1 MLGPEYLA
9 SLPEPAVKLWQQA
22 EDDIL
27 RDIARRFQKAGAI
40 TTTAAWQAWR
50 LEQTRAVYTDTE
62 KKLAEYTGQSREVI
76 RRLLIEAGTEALMAD
91 DAIHRQAGKEPPPAN
106 RSGQLLNL
114 LNAGYRQTLGTWL
127 NLTATTANT
136 VSGEFEHAL
145 SRAWLQVSS
154 GAFDYNT
161 AIRRAVDDLADR
173 MGYVTYPSGHKDTLE
188 TAVRRAVLTGVNQ
201 TAGKLQMARAEEMG
215 CEFVEVTAHE
225 GARPDH
231 ALWQGRIYHIG
242 GEIDYEGNHY
252 EDFVK
257 ATGYGTGPG
266 LCGWNCRHNFYPFYP
281 GISLRAYTDERLA
294 ELNAPSVEYRGKKYT
309 RYEISQMQ
317 RAKERTV
324 RKYKRRFLAESE
336 AGLDTG
342 TSAVRLK
349 AARQDLKQFIQET
362 GSKEDSARVSVHGFG
377 RSAAGKA
384 NWAAKKQQIDFMGQ
398 PHVVTIGNGKHIKA
412 YEVKGHERF
421 LTQSY
426 SQDAQQTIALIEK
439 QSKQIPQLNSVKE
452 IVISKSLRGIAAYD
466 HEQNRLYVNEAL
478 SNKEYIQRELSDGYF
493 VAENAEDVLRHE
505 MHHKDHWDKIKSI
518 SLTSGK
524 SSDIVKAELEAPIQ
538 EYVSRQRSSD
548 LGYIRKF
555 VSKNAENN
563 FRAKHSLNELIAD
576 IFLQD
581 DKGSVRDST
590 MLAIVR
596 RCIG

>member
-27 RDIARRFQKAGAI
+27 RDIARRFKKAGAI

-76 RRLLIEAGTEALMAD
+76 RRLLIEAGTEALLAD
-91 DAIHRQAGKEPPPAN
+91 DTIHRQAGKEPPPAKQ
-106 RSGQLLNL
+106 SSQLLNL

-136 VSGEFEHAL
+136 VSGEFENAL

-173 MGYVTYPSGHKDTLE
+173 MAYVTYPSGHKDTLE

-281 GISLRAYTDERLA
+281 GISLRAYTDERLT

-362 GSKEDSARVSVHGFG
+362 GSKEDSARISVHGFG

-384 NWAAKKQQIDFMGQ
+384 NWAAKKADTFKQNLYLEPQPVTMEAIQKVKAFSCDTLDSVGQ
-398 PHVVTIGNGKHIKA
+398 SQLKNAHKRLLMTASGVPSGVEIGKA
-412 YEVKGHERF
+412 FDLNMKP
-421 LTQSY
+421 LTQNLIGSKSGNSVAIPDQADPY
-426 SQDAQQTIALIEK
+426 IAIHTHPDCNIFSQADLQQFARRDNLKLLTAIGHDGHIYAIEK
-439 QSKQIPQLNSVKE
+439 VPDYDQAGCLKMVNGLWSQLKTLQQKP
-452 IVISKSLRGIAAYD
+452 IS
-466 HEQNRLYVNEAL
+466 EL
-478 SNKEYIQRELSDGYF
+478 SNEQF
-493 VAENAEDVLRHE
+493 VEKA
-505 MHHKDHWDKIKSI
+505 
-518 SLTSGK
+518 
-524 SSDIVKAELEAPIQ
+524 DIL
-538 EYVSRQRSSD
+538 
-548 LGYIRKF
+548 IRKTI
-555 VSKNAENN
+555 KEMENYGTK
-563 FRAKHSLNELIAD
+563 FYE
-576 IFLQD
+576 
-581 DKGSVRDST
+581 
-590 MLAIVR
+590 
-596 RCIG
+596 

>member
-27 RDIARRFQKAGAI
+27 RDIARRFKRAGAI
-40 TTTAAWQAWR
+40 TATAAWQAWR

-76 RRLLIEAGTEALMAD
+76 RRLLIEAGTEALLAD
-91 DAIHRQAGKEPPPAN
+91 DMIHRQAGKEPPHAN
-106 RSGQLLNL
+106 QSGQLLNL

-127 NLTATTANT
+127 NLTTTTANT

-173 MGYVTYPSGHKDTLE
+173 MAYVTYPSGHKDTLE

-281 GISLRAYTDERLA
+281 GISLRAYTDERLE

-309 RYEISQMQ
+309 WYEISQMQ

-342 TSAVRLK
+342 TSAVKLK

-384 NWAAKKQQIDFMGQ
+384 TAAVRRIPIRESRQKFKEAVYIVPPLKGDSITHRSIFNDLRRSA
-398 PHVVTIGNGKHIKA
+398 IGEKTLEWITSGEYNVEINYTDEAPKTLLGYNQGK
-412 YEVKGHERF
+412 
-421 LTQSY
+421 
-426 SQDAQQTIALIEK
+426 
-439 QSKQIPQLNSVKE
+439 N
-452 IVISKSLRGIAAYD
+452 IVIFANNTRTIKKTTETI
-466 HEQNRLYVNEAL
+466 
-478 SNKEYIQRELSDGYF
+478 I
-493 VAENAEDVLRHE
+493 HE
-505 MHHKDHWDKIKSI
+505 MTHAKYNIGGTQWAEAQCI
-518 SLTSGK
+518 SAEWMHRRGKLTLQDLR
-524 SSDIVKAELEAPIQ
+524 DIVKLSKELYPDFPW
-538 EYVSRQRSSD
+538 R
-548 LGYIRKF
+548 
-555 VSKNAENN
+555 
-563 FRAKHSLNELIAD
+563 
-576 IFLQD
+576 
-581 DKGSVRDST
+581 
-590 MLAIVR
+590 
-596 RCIG
+596 

>member
-27 RDIARRFQKAGAI
+27 RDIARRFKKAGAI

-62 KKLAEYTGQSREVI
+62 KKLAEYTGQRREVI
-76 RRLLIEAGTEALMAD
+76 RRLLIEAGTEALLAD
-91 DAIHRQAGKEPPPAN
+91 DTIHRQAGKEPPPAN

-173 MGYVTYPSGHKDTLE
+173 MAYVTYPSGHKDTLE

-309 RYEISQMQ
+309 QYEISQMQ

-349 AARQDLKQFIQET
+349 AARQDLKQFIRET
-362 GSKEDSARVSVHGFG
+362 GSKEDSARISVHGFG

-384 NWAAKKQQIDFMGQ
+384 NWAAKKADTFQQNLYLEPQPVTMEAIQKVKAFSCDTLDSAGQ
-398 PHVVTIGNGKHIKA
+398 NQLKNAHKRLLMAASGVPSGVEIGKA
-412 YEVKGHERF
+412 FDLNMKP
-421 LTQSY
+421 LTQNLIGSKSGNSVAIPDQAAPY
-426 SQDAQQTIALIEK
+426 IAIHTHPDCNIFSQADLQQFARRDNLKLLTAIGHDGHIYAIEK
-439 QSKQIPQLNSVKE
+439 VPDYDQAGCLKMVNGLWLQLKTLQQKP
-452 IVISKSLRGIAAYD
+452 IS
-466 HEQNRLYVNEAL
+466 EL
-478 SNKEYIQRELSDGYF
+478 SNEQF
-493 VAENAEDVLRHE
+493 VEKA
-505 MHHKDHWDKIKSI
+505 
-518 SLTSGK
+518 
-524 SSDIVKAELEAPIQ
+524 DIL
-538 EYVSRQRSSD
+538 
-548 LGYIRKF
+548 IRKTI
-555 VSKNAENN
+555 KEMENYGTK
-563 FRAKHSLNELIAD
+563 FYE
-576 IFLQD
+576 
-581 DKGSVRDST
+581 
-590 MLAIVR
+590 
-596 RCIG
+596 

>member
-1 MLGPEYLA
+1 M
-9 SLPEPAVKLWQQA
+9 
-22 EDDIL
+22 
-27 RDIARRFQKAGAI
+27 
-40 TTTAAWQAWR
+40 
-50 LEQTRAVYTDTE
+50 
-62 KKLAEYTGQSREVI
+62 
-76 RRLLIEAGTEALMAD
+76 
-91 DAIHRQAGKEPPPAN
+91 
-106 RSGQLLNL
+106 NL

-173 MGYVTYPSGHKDTLE
+173 MAYVTYPSGHKDTLE

-201 TAGKLQMARAEEMG
+201 TAGKLQMARAEEMD

-281 GISLRAYTDERLA
+281 GISLGAYTDERLA

-362 GSKEDSARVSVHGFG
+362 GSKEDSARISVHGFG

-384 NWAAKKQQIDFMGQ
+384 NWAAKKADTFQQNLYLEPQPVTMEAIQKVKAFSCDTLDSAGQ
-398 PHVVTIGNGKHIKA
+398 NQLKNAHKRLLMTASGVPSGVEIGKA
-412 YEVKGHERF
+412 FDLNMKP
-421 LTQSY
+421 LTQNLIGSKSGNSVAIPDQAAPY
-426 SQDAQQTIALIEK
+426 IAIHTHPDCNIFSQADLQQFARRDNLKLLTAIGHDGHIYAIEK
-439 QSKQIPQLNSVKE
+439 VSDYDQSGCLKMVNGLWLQLKTLQQKP
-452 IVISKSLRGIAAYD
+452 IS
-466 HEQNRLYVNEAL
+466 EL
-478 SNKEYIQRELSDGYF
+478 SNEQFIEK
-493 VAENAEDVLRHE
+493 A
-505 MHHKDHWDKIKSI
+505 
-518 SLTSGK
+518 
-524 SSDIVKAELEAPIQ
+524 DIL
-538 EYVSRQRSSD
+538 
-548 LGYIRKF
+548 IRKTI
-555 VSKNAENN
+555 KEMENYGTK
-563 FRAKHSLNELIAD
+563 FYE
-576 IFLQD
+576 
-581 DKGSVRDST
+581 
-590 MLAIVR
+590 
-596 RCIG
+596 

>member
-76 RRLLIEAGTEALMAD
+76 RRLLIEAGTEALLAD
-91 DAIHRQAGKEPPPAN
+91 DTIHRQAGKEPPPAN
-106 RSGQLLNL
+106 QSGQLLNL

-161 AIRRAVDDLADR
+161 AIRRAVDDQADR
-173 MGYVTYPSGHKDTLE
+173 MAYVTYPGGHKDTLE

-215 CEFVEVTAHE
+215 CKFVEVTAHE

-281 GISLRAYTDERLA
+281 GISLRAYTDERLT
-294 ELNAPSVEYRGKKYT
+294 ELNAPSVEYQGKKYT

-317 RAKERTV
+317 RAKERTL

-384 NWAAKKQQIDFMGQ
+384 NWAAKYSTQNISIGRSIGAKAKNY
-398 PHVVTIGNGKHIKA
+398 VV
-412 YEVKGHERF
+412 V
-421 LTQSY
+421 
-426 SQDAQQTIALIEK
+426 D
-439 QSKQIPQLNSVKE
+439 
-452 IVISKSLRGIAAYD
+452 KSTG
-466 HEQNRLYVNEAL
+466 E
-478 SNKEYIQRELSDGYF
+478 EYYF
-493 VAENAEDVLRHE
+493 VEGTRTQNAQVFAGKGGVKPLREEVMQGLAAEFGGKPEDWQHC
-505 MHHKDHWDKIKSI
+505 K
-518 SLTSGK
+518 GK
-524 SSDIVKAELEAPIQ
+524 GWLNVNGESVKAEVHWFQNGSEK
-538 EYVSRQRSSD
+538 V
-548 LGYIRKF
+548 KF
-555 VSKNAENN
+555 KVKRWLYDE
-563 FRAKHSLNELIAD
+563 D
-576 IFLQD
+576 
-581 DKGSVRDST
+581 
-590 MLAIVR
+590 
-596 RCIG
+596 

>member
-27 RDIARRFQKAGAI
+27 RDIARRFKKAGAI

-76 RRLLIEAGTEALMAD
+76 RRLLIEAGTEALLAD
-91 DAIHRQAGKEPPPAN
+91 DTIHRQAGKEPPPAN

-173 MGYVTYPSGHKDTLE
+173 MAYVTYPSGHKDTLE
-188 TAVRRAVLTGVNQ
+188 TAMRRAVLTGVNQ

-336 AGLDTG
+336 AGVDTG
-342 TSAVRLK
+342 TSAVRLN
-349 AARQDLKQFIQET
+349 AARQDLKQFIRET

-384 NWAAKKQQIDFMGQ
+384 NWAAKKADTFQQNLYLEPQPVTMEAIQKVKAFSCDTLDSAGQ
-398 PHVVTIGNGKHIKA
+398 SQMKNAHKRLLMAASGVPSGVEIGKA
-412 YEVKGHERF
+412 FDLNMKP
-421 LTQSY
+421 LTQNLIGSKSGNSVAIPDQAAPY
-426 SQDAQQTIALIEK
+426 IAIHTHPDCNIFSQADLQQFARRDNLKLLTAIGHDGHIYAIEK
-439 QSKQIPQLNSVKE
+439 VPDYDQAGCLKMVNGLWLQLKTLQQKP
-452 IVISKSLRGIAAYD
+452 IS
-466 HEQNRLYVNEAL
+466 EL
-478 SNKEYIQRELSDGYF
+478 SNEQF
-493 VAENAEDVLRHE
+493 VEKA
-505 MHHKDHWDKIKSI
+505 
-518 SLTSGK
+518 
-524 SSDIVKAELEAPIQ
+524 DIL
-538 EYVSRQRSSD
+538 
-548 LGYIRKF
+548 IRKTI
-555 VSKNAENN
+555 KEMENYGTK
-563 FRAKHSLNELIAD
+563 FYE
-576 IFLQD
+576 
-581 DKGSVRDST
+581 
-590 MLAIVR
+590 
-596 RCIG
+596 

>member
-1 MLGPEYLA
+1 MALQFDTGH
-9 SLPEPAVKLWQQA
+9 
-22 EDDIL
+22 
-27 RDIARRFQKAGAI
+27 R
-40 TTTAAWQAWR
+40 WR

-76 RRLLIEAGTEALMAD
+76 RRLLIEAGTEALLAD
-91 DAIHRQAGKEPPPAN
+91 DTIHRQAGKEPPPAN

-173 MGYVTYPSGHKDTLE
+173 MAYVTYPSGHKDTLE

-349 AARQDLKQFIQET
+349 AARQDLKQFIRET
-362 GSKEDSARVSVHGFG
+362 GSKEDSARISVHGFG

-384 NWAAKKQQIDFMGQ
+384 NWAAKKADTFQQNLYLEPQPVTMEAIQKVKAFSCDTLDSAGQ
-398 PHVVTIGNGKHIKA
+398 NQLKNAHKRLLMAASGVPSGVEIGKA
-412 YEVKGHERF
+412 FDLNMKP
-421 LTQSY
+421 LTQNLIGSKSGNSVAIPDQAAPY
-426 SQDAQQTIALIEK
+426 IAIHTHPDCNIFSQADLQQFARRDNLKLLTAIGHDGHIYAIEK
-439 QSKQIPQLNSVKE
+439 VPDYDQAGCLKMVNGLWLQLKTLQQKP
-452 IVISKSLRGIAAYD
+452 IS
-466 HEQNRLYVNEAL
+466 EL
-478 SNKEYIQRELSDGYF
+478 SNEQF
-493 VAENAEDVLRHE
+493 VEKA
-505 MHHKDHWDKIKSI
+505 
-518 SLTSGK
+518 
-524 SSDIVKAELEAPIQ
+524 DIL
-538 EYVSRQRSSD
+538 
-548 LGYIRKF
+548 IRKTI
-555 VSKNAENN
+555 KEMENYGTK
-563 FRAKHSLNELIAD
+563 FYE
-576 IFLQD
+576 
-581 DKGSVRDST
+581 
-590 MLAIVR
+590 
-596 RCIG
+596 

>member
-27 RDIARRFQKAGAI
+27 RDIARRFKKAGAI
-40 TTTAAWQAWR
+40 TTTAAWQTWR

-76 RRLLIEAGTEALMAD
+76 RRLLIEAGTEALLAD
-91 DAIHRQAGKEPPPAN
+91 DTIHRQAGKDPPPAN
-106 RSGQLLNL
+106 QSGQLLNL

-145 SRAWLQVSS
+145 SGAWLQVSS

-173 MGYVTYPSGHKDTLE
+173 MAYVTYPSGHKDTLE
-188 TAVRRAVLTGVNQ
+188 TAVRRAVLTGMNQ

-309 RYEISQMQ
+309 QYEISQMQ
-317 RAKERTV
+317 RAKERAV
-324 RKYKRRFLAESE
+324 RKYKRRFLAESA

-349 AARQDLKQFIQET
+349 AARQDLKQFIRET
-362 GSKEDSARVSVHGFG
+362 GSKEDSARISVHGFG

-384 NWAAKKQQIDFMGQ
+384 TWAAKKAAEPFADFRKKYS
-398 PHVVTIGNGKHIKA
+398 VVSAEELLPNYQNAIIPDSKVQDYILNIEHPVGGAKA
-412 YEVKGHERF
+412 VAFRDV
-421 LTQSY
+421 L
-426 SQDAQQTIALIEK
+426 
-439 QSKQIPQLNSVKE
+439 
-452 IVISKSLRGIAAYD
+452 
-466 HEQNRLYVNEAL
+466 
-478 SNKEYIQRELSDGYF
+478 GYTK
-493 VAENAEDVLRHE
+493 ENA
-505 MHHKDHWDKIKSI
+505 
-518 SLTSGK
+518 G
-524 SSDIVKAELEAPIQ
+524 
-538 EYVSRQRSSD
+538 
-548 LGYIRKF
+548 
-555 VSKNAENN
+555 
-563 FRAKHSLNELIAD
+563 ELIAEIMRSLPD
-576 IFLQD
+576 WKAMPRQITKYGQPYEVRMLLHGMNGRLATVKTGWIINEGQD
-581 DKGSVRDST
+581 VPRLTSAYIYKEKG
-590 MLAIVR
+590 
-596 RCIG
+596 

>member
-27 RDIARRFQKAGAI
+27 RDIARRFKKAGAI

-76 RRLLIEAGTEALMAD
+76 RRLLIEAGTEALLAD
-91 DAIHRQAGKEPPPAN
+91 DTIHRQAGKEPPPAN

-173 MGYVTYPSGHKDTLE
+173 MAYVTYPSGHKDTLE
-188 TAVRRAVLTGVNQ
+188 TAVRRAMLTGVNQ

-309 RYEISQMQ
+309 QYEISQMQ

-349 AARQDLKQFIQET
+349 AARQDLKQFIRET

-384 NWAAKKQQIDFMGQ
+384 NWAAKYSIQNISIGRSIGAKAKNY
-398 PHVVTIGNGKHIKA
+398 VVVDKSNG
-412 YEVKGHERF
+412 E
-421 LTQSY
+421 
-426 SQDAQQTIALIEK
+426 
-439 QSKQIPQLNSVKE
+439 
-452 IVISKSLRGIAAYD
+452 
-466 HEQNRLYVNEAL
+466 
-478 SNKEYIQRELSDGYF
+478 EYYF
-493 VAENAEDVLRHE
+493 VEGTRTQNAQVFAGKGGVKPLREEVVQGLAAEFGGKPEDWQHC
-505 MHHKDHWDKIKSI
+505 K
-518 SLTSGK
+518 GK
-524 SSDIVKAELEAPIQ
+524 GWLNVNGESVKAEVHWFQNGSEK
-538 EYVSRQRSSD
+538 V
-548 LGYIRKF
+548 KF
-555 VSKNAENN
+555 KVKRWLYDE
-563 FRAKHSLNELIAD
+563 D
-576 IFLQD
+576 
-581 DKGSVRDST
+581 
-590 MLAIVR
+590 
-596 RCIG
+596 

>member
-1 MLGPEYLA
+1 MMR
-9 SLPEPAVKLWQQA
+9 S
-22 EDDIL
+22 
-27 RDIARRFQKAGAI
+27 
-40 TTTAAWQAWR
+40 
-50 LEQTRAVYTDTE
+50 
-62 KKLAEYTGQSREVI
+62 TG
-76 RRLLIEAGTEALMAD
+76 
-91 DAIHRQAGKEPPPAN
+91 RQAKN
-106 RSGQLLNL
+106 HRLRSGQLLNL

-173 MGYVTYPSGHKDTLE
+173 MAYVTYPSGHKDTLE
-188 TAVRRAVLTGVNQ
+188 TVVRRAVLTGVNQ

-349 AARQDLKQFIQET
+349 AARQDLKQFIRET
-362 GSKEDSARVSVHGFG
+362 GSKEDSARISVHGFG
-377 RSAAGKA
+377 RSVAGKA
-384 NWAAKKQQIDFMGQ
+384 NWAAKKADTFQQNLYLEPQPVTMEAIQKVKAFSCDTLDSAGQ
-398 PHVVTIGNGKHIKA
+398 SQLKNAHKRLLMAASGVPSGVEIGKA
-412 YEVKGHERF
+412 FDLNMKP
-421 LTQSY
+421 LTQNLIGSKSGNSVAIPDQAAPY
-426 SQDAQQTIALIEK
+426 IAIHTHPDCNIFSQADLQQFARRDNLKLLTAIGHDGHIYAIEK
-439 QSKQIPQLNSVKE
+439 VPDYDQAGCLKMVNGLWSQLKTLQQKP
-452 IVISKSLRGIAAYD
+452 IS
-466 HEQNRLYVNEAL
+466 EL
-478 SNKEYIQRELSDGYF
+478 SNEQF
-493 VAENAEDVLRHE
+493 VEKA
-505 MHHKDHWDKIKSI
+505 
-518 SLTSGK
+518 
-524 SSDIVKAELEAPIQ
+524 DIL
-538 EYVSRQRSSD
+538 
-548 LGYIRKF
+548 IRKTI
-555 VSKNAENN
+555 KEMENYGTK
-563 FRAKHSLNELIAD
+563 FYE
-576 IFLQD
+576 
-581 DKGSVRDST
+581 
-590 MLAIVR
+590 
-596 RCIG
+596 

>member
-27 RDIARRFQKAGAI
+27 RDIARRFKKAGAI

-76 RRLLIEAGTEALMAD
+76 RRLLIEAGTEALLAD
-91 DAIHRQAGKEPPPAN
+91 DTIHRQAGKEPPSAN
-106 RSGQLLNL
+106 QSGQLLNL

-173 MGYVTYPSGHKDTLE
+173 MAYVTYPSGHKDTLE

-281 GISLRAYTDERLA
+281 GISLRAYTDERLT
-294 ELNAPSVEYRGKKYT
+294 ELNAPNVEYRGKKYT

-362 GSKEDSARVSVHGFG
+362 GSKEDSARISVHGFG

-384 NWAAKKQQIDFMGQ
+384 NWAAKKADTFQQNLYLEPQPVTMEAIQKVKAFSCDTLDSAGQ
-398 PHVVTIGNGKHIKA
+398 NQLKNAHKRLLMAASGVPSGVEIGKA
-412 YEVKGHERF
+412 FDLNMKP
-421 LTQSY
+421 LTQNLIGSKSGNSVAIPDQAAPY
-426 SQDAQQTIALIEK
+426 IAIHTHPDCNIFSQADLQQFARRDNLKLLTAIGHDGHIYAIEK
-439 QSKQIPQLNSVKE
+439 VPDYDQAGCLKMVNGLWLQLKTLQQKP
-452 IVISKSLRGIAAYD
+452 IS
-466 HEQNRLYVNEAL
+466 EL
-478 SNKEYIQRELSDGYF
+478 SNEQF
-493 VAENAEDVLRHE
+493 VEKA
-505 MHHKDHWDKIKSI
+505 
-518 SLTSGK
+518 
-524 SSDIVKAELEAPIQ
+524 DIL
-538 EYVSRQRSSD
+538 
-548 LGYIRKF
+548 IRKTI
-555 VSKNAENN
+555 KEMENYGTK
-563 FRAKHSLNELIAD
+563 FYE
-576 IFLQD
+576 
-581 DKGSVRDST
+581 
-590 MLAIVR
+590 
-596 RCIG
+596 

>member
-27 RDIARRFQKAGAI
+27 RDIARRFKKAGAI

-76 RRLLIEAGTEALMAD
+76 RRLLIEAGTEALLAD
-91 DAIHRQAGKEPPPAN
+91 DTIHRQAGKEPSPAN
-106 RSGQLLNL
+106 QSGQLLNL

-173 MGYVTYPSGHKDTLE
+173 MAYVTYPSGHKDTLE

-309 RYEISQMQ
+309 QYEISQMQ

-349 AARQDLKQFIQET
+349 AARQDLKQFIRET
-362 GSKEDSARVSVHGFG
+362 GSKEDSARISVHGFG

-384 NWAAKKQQIDFMGQ
+384 NWAAKKADTFQQNLYLEPQPVTMEAIQKVKAFSCDTLDSAGQ
-398 PHVVTIGNGKHIKA
+398 NQLKNAHKRLLMAASGVPSGVEIGKA
-412 YEVKGHERF
+412 FDLNMKP
-421 LTQSY
+421 LTQNLIGSKSENSVAIPDQAAPY
-426 SQDAQQTIALIEK
+426 IAIHTHPDCNIFSQADLQQFARRDNLKLLTAIGHDGHIYAIEK
-439 QSKQIPQLNSVKE
+439 VPDYDQAGCLKMVNGLWLQLKTLQQKP
-452 IVISKSLRGIAAYD
+452 IS
-466 HEQNRLYVNEAL
+466 EL
-478 SNKEYIQRELSDGYF
+478 SNEQF
-493 VAENAEDVLRHE
+493 VEKA
-505 MHHKDHWDKIKSI
+505 
-518 SLTSGK
+518 
-524 SSDIVKAELEAPIQ
+524 DIL
-538 EYVSRQRSSD
+538 
-548 LGYIRKF
+548 IRKTI
-555 VSKNAENN
+555 KEMENYGTK
-563 FRAKHSLNELIAD
+563 FYE
-576 IFLQD
+576 
-581 DKGSVRDST
+581 
-590 MLAIVR
+590 
-596 RCIG
+596 

>member
-9 SLPEPAVKLWQQA
+9 SLPEPAVKLWRQA

-76 RRLLIEAGTEALMAD
+76 RRLLIEAGTEALLAD
-91 DAIHRQAGKEPPPAN
+91 NTIHRKAGKEPPPAN

-173 MGYVTYPSGHKDTLE
+173 MAYVTYPSGHKDTLE

-201 TAGKLQMARAEEMG
+201 TAGKLQLARAEEMG

-281 GISLRAYTDERLA
+281 GISLRAFTDERLA

-349 AARQDLKQFIQET
+349 AARQDLKQFIRET
-362 GSKEDSARVSVHGFG
+362 GSKEDSARISVHGFG

-384 NWAAKKQQIDFMGQ
+384 NWAAKKADTFQQNLYLEPQPVTMEAIQKVKAFSCDTLDSAGQ
-398 PHVVTIGNGKHIKA
+398 SQLKNAHKRLLMAASGVPSGVEIGKA
-412 YEVKGHERF
+412 FDLNMKP
-421 LTQSY
+421 LTQNLIGSKSGNSVAIPDQAAPY
-426 SQDAQQTIALIEK
+426 IAIHTHPDCNIFSQADLQQFARRDNLKLLTAIGHDGHIYAIEK
-439 QSKQIPQLNSVKE
+439 VPDYDQAGCLKMVNGLWSQLKTLQQKP
-452 IVISKSLRGIAAYD
+452 IS
-466 HEQNRLYVNEAL
+466 EL
-478 SNKEYIQRELSDGYF
+478 SNEQF
-493 VAENAEDVLRHE
+493 VEKA
-505 MHHKDHWDKIKSI
+505 
-518 SLTSGK
+518 
-524 SSDIVKAELEAPIQ
+524 DIL
-538 EYVSRQRSSD
+538 
-548 LGYIRKF
+548 IRKTI
-555 VSKNAENN
+555 KEMENYGTK
-563 FRAKHSLNELIAD
+563 FYE
-576 IFLQD
+576 
-581 DKGSVRDST
+581 
-590 MLAIVR
+590 
-596 RCIG
+596 

>member
-27 RDIARRFQKAGAI
+27 RDIARRFKKAGAI

-76 RRLLIEAGTEALMAD
+76 RRLLIEAGTEALLAD
-91 DAIHRQAGKEPPPAN
+91 DTIHRQAGKEPPPAN
-106 RSGQLLNL
+106 QSGQLLNL

-173 MGYVTYPSGHKDTLE
+173 MAYVTYPSGHKDTLE

-336 AGLDTG
+336 AGVDTG

-349 AARQDLKQFIQET
+349 AARQDLKQFIRET
-362 GSKEDSARVSVHGFG
+362 GSKEDSARISVHGFG

-384 NWAAKKQQIDFMGQ
+384 NWAAKKADTFQQNLYLEPQPVTMEAIQKVKAFSCDTLDSAGQ
-398 PHVVTIGNGKHIKA
+398 NQLKNAHKRLLMAASGVPSGVEIGKA
-412 YEVKGHERF
+412 FDLNMKP
-421 LTQSY
+421 LTQNLIGSKSGNSVAIPDQAAPY
-426 SQDAQQTIALIEK
+426 IAIHTHPDCNIFSQADLQQFARRDNLKLLTAIGHDGHIYAIEK
-439 QSKQIPQLNSVKE
+439 VPDYDQAGCLKMVNGLWSQLKTLQQKP
-452 IVISKSLRGIAAYD
+452 IS
-466 HEQNRLYVNEAL
+466 EL
-478 SNKEYIQRELSDGYF
+478 SNEQF
-493 VAENAEDVLRHE
+493 VEKA
-505 MHHKDHWDKIKSI
+505 
-518 SLTSGK
+518 
-524 SSDIVKAELEAPIQ
+524 DIL
-538 EYVSRQRSSD
+538 
-548 LGYIRKF
+548 IRKTI
-555 VSKNAENN
+555 KEMENYGTK
-563 FRAKHSLNELIAD
+563 FYE
-576 IFLQD
+576 
-581 DKGSVRDST
+581 
-590 MLAIVR
+590 
-596 RCIG
+596 

>member
-9 SLPEPAVKLWQQA
+9 SLPEPAAKLWQQA

-27 RDIARRFQKAGAI
+27 RDIARRIGKAGLLTA
-40 TTTAAWQAWR
+40 TAAWQAYR
-50 LEQTRAVYTDTE
+50 LEQTRAVHTDTE
-62 KKLAEYTGQSREVI
+62 KRLAEYTGKSRDVI
-76 RRLLIEAGTEALMAD
+76 RQLLADAGTAALLMD
-91 DAIHRQAGKEPPPAN
+91 DTIHRQAGKEPPPAN
-106 RSGQLLNL
+106 QSGQLLNL

-161 AIRRAVDDLADR
+161 AIHRAVDDLADR
-173 MGYVTYPSGHKDTLE
+173 MAYVTYPSGHKDTLE

-225 GARPDH
+225 GARPTH

-242 GEIDYEGNHY
+242 GETDYEGQHY

-257 ATGYGTGPG
+257 ATGYGTGAG

-281 GISLRAYTDERLA
+281 GISVRAYTDERLA

-349 AARQDLKQFIQET
+349 AARQDLKQFIRET
-362 GSKEDSARVSVHGFG
+362 GSKEDSARISVHGFG

-384 NWAAKKQQIDFMGQ
+384 TWAAKKAYTNQDTGVILDKSNEIGVNPDVNFVCKIDKSLYSVVDQNLVTDEVIITEQQILHIEEGHPGDYARLAVHVPDVLQQ
-398 PHVVTIGNGKHIKA
+398 PDYILRGNRPH
-412 YEVKGHERF
+412 
-421 LTQSY
+421 T
-426 SQDAQQTIALIEK
+426 ALVL
-439 QSKQIPQLNSVKE
+439 KQISTPE
-452 IVISKSLRGIAAYD
+452 MT
-466 HEQNRLYVNEAL
+466 
-478 SNKEYIQRELSDGYF
+478 
-493 VAENAEDVLRHE
+493 AEVVLRLKVSGDPE
-505 MHHKDHWDKIKSI
+505 EYKNSI
-518 SLTSGK
+518 ITMWNISQKRFRRL
-524 SSDIVKAELEAPIQ
+524 L
-538 EYVSRQRSSD
+538 RQSEI
-548 LGYIRKF
+548 LYK
-555 VSKNAENN
+555 KE
-563 FRAKHSLNELIAD
+563 
-576 IFLQD
+576 
-581 DKGSVRDST
+581 
-590 MLAIVR
+590 
-596 RCIG
+596 

>member
-27 RDIARRFQKAGAI
+27 QDIARRFKRAGAI

-50 LEQTRAVYTDTE
+50 LEQTHAVYTDTE
-62 KKLAEYTGQSREVI
+62 KKLAEYTSQSREVI
-76 RRLLIEAGTEALMAD
+76 RRLLIEAGTEALLAD
-91 DAIHRQAGKEPPPAN
+91 DMIHRQAGKEPPPAN
-106 RSGQLLNL
+106 QSGQLLNL

-161 AIRRAVDDLADR
+161 AIRRAVDDLADH
-173 MGYVTYPSGHKDTLE
+173 MAYVTYPSGHKDTLE

-225 GARPDH
+225 GARPTH

-242 GEIDYEGNHY
+242 GETDYEGQHY

-257 ATGYGTGPG
+257 ATGYGTGAG

-281 GISLRAYTDERLA
+281 GISVRAYTDERLA

-349 AARQDLKQFIQET
+349 AARQDLKQFIRET
-362 GSKEDSARVSVHGFG
+362 GSKEDSARISVHGFG

-384 NWAAKKQQIDFMGQ
+384 TWAAKKSVNNQVEKSVSYGVGSPNVDFDYIKSDLYKKKFDAISDNQGLNQSIYRYCKAALTHQSGNYYEDLIILDKNGILVGQ
-398 PHVVTIGNGKHIKA
+398 TSSKIENA
-412 YEVKGHERF
+412 
-421 LTQSY
+421 TQY
-426 SQDAQQTIALIEK
+426 SQKLKRLVDEAEPYSLISIHNHGTNIPPSGADLVSAGSKKYAFGIVACHDGSLYYYTAQKARPFVTSVIDDTVDKFSMPPYNMDKVSACKMALDQVARGYGIEW
-439 QSKQIPQLNSVKE
+439 KE
-452 IVISKSLRGIAAYD
+452 L
-466 HEQNRLYVNEAL
+466 L
-478 SNKEYIQRELSDGYF
+478 
-493 VAENAEDVLRHE
+493 
-505 MHHKDHWDKIKSI
+505 
-518 SLTSGK
+518 
-524 SSDIVKAELEAPIQ
+524 
-538 EYVSRQRSSD
+538 
-548 LGYIRKF
+548 
-555 VSKNAENN
+555 
-563 FRAKHSLNELIAD
+563 
-576 IFLQD
+576 
-581 DKGSVRDST
+581 
-590 MLAIVR
+590 
-596 RCIG
+596 